1 MDQTKNNQAVKTH
14 NSSASSK
21 KPSGRTST
29 QQQDTGNLPM
39 DSDRVK
45 SVSEQ
50 IFEPVQPKN
59 ENAII
64 ID

>member
-1 MDQTKNNQAVKTH
+1 MEQTKNNQAVKTH

-21 KPSGRTST
+21 KQSGRAST

-45 SVSEQ
+45 SVAEQ

-59 ENAII
+59 ENVMI

>member
-1 MDQTKNNQAVKTH
+1 MDQTKNNQAVKTN

-45 SVSEQ
+45 SVAEQ

-59 ENAII
+59 ENAMI